1 MNKDA
6 KVNGWREALAE
17 KVCSRT
23 DFAPNAQYVHT
34 PWDLGGEM
42 LGKLKE
48 YTSLADKRILAINL
62 EVVELLCYDFG
73 VKKENVWFITDCKEK
88 ANVAKVP
95 RYAGVNV
102 ILGDY
107 LDWSTNMKFDVI
119 AGNPPYQAPQ
129 EVKNEKGISG
139 GGNTLW
145 DKFIVKSIELLKEG
159 GHLCYVHPS
168 GWRDIA
174 GKFEDTK
181 ALLLSKNIKYLE
193 MHTAADG
200 QSTFGAA
207 TCYDWYV
214 LQNAPANGKT
224 IVVGA
229 AGAKDEVNLGDI
241 PFVPSDLFEVILP
254 LVAKD
259 GEPTCEVLYSR
270 SGYGTDK
277 PNMSV
282 EKKDAFK
289 YPCIYTIT
297 KNGEVVN
304 YWYSTTNKN
313 GHFGIPKV
321 IFTNGGGSSPIV
333 DENGDYGLCQFAY
346 GIADD
351 PKVLPLIQKAMASEK
366 FLKVMKACQMQGFN
380 RYSWKVMRCF
390 KKDFWKQFVDENGNE
405 LK

>member
-102 ILGDY
+102 VLGDY

-119 AGNPPYQAPQ
+119 VGNPPYNP
-129 EVKNEKGISG
+129 EKGESAAIG
-139 GGNTLW
+139 GKSLW
-145 DKFIVKSIELLKEG
+145 PYFVVKSIELLKDG
-159 GHLCYVHPS
+159 GYLCFVHPC
-168 GWRDIA
+168 GWRSPK
-174 GKFEDTK
+174 GMFTNTK
-181 ALLLSKNIKYLE
+181 ALLTSKQIKYLE
-193 MHTAADG
+193 IHNAKQGMD
-200 QSTFGAA
+200 TFGVS
-207 TCYDWYV
+207 TRYDWYV
-214 LQNAPANGKT
+214 LQNLPANGKT
-224 IVVGA
+224 IVVGEDGKKYEA
-229 AGAKDEVNLGDI
+229 NLEKLSFI
-241 PFVPSDLFEVILP
+241 PNGMFEEIMS

-259 GEPTCEVLYSR
+259 GEEKTTTISDSSYHASR
-270 SGYGTDK
+270 TEITSRTKIGEFKHPIIHSIRKGGLNLIQSNT
-277 PNMSV
+277 
-282 EKKDAFK
+282 KDR
-289 YPCIYTIT
+289 
-297 KNGEVVN
+297 
-304 YWYSTTNKN
+304 

-321 IFTNGGGSSPIV
+321 IFGHGQSDTYVDTTGQYGMSQHTHAIVGTPEELDKINTAINSPEFLEVSKYCCLISTGKFIDKYNKDV
-333 DENGDYGLCQFAY
+333 
-346 GIADD
+346 IA
-351 PKVLPLIQKAMASEK
+351 L
-366 FLKVMKACQMQGFN
+366 F
-380 RYSWKVMRCF
+380 R
-390 KKDFWKQFVDENGNE
+390 KDFWKAFV
-405 LK
+405 